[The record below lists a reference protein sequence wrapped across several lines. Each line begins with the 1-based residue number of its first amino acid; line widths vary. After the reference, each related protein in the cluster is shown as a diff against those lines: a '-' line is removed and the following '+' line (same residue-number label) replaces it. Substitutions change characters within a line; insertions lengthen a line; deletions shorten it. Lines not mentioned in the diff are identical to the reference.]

1 VCFDSLIIK
10 HLTFDLQGN
19 EKSSGARLQPILQA
33 KMLRGVKPMKFF
45 REIEPGIFRAD
56 RALQTERD
64 GEDWTREYDA
74 LLDLGQPFAVIAN
87 VVGRPRPPAGK
98 PLVLWMK
105 ARKEKLAA
113 LVKLSVYIAGDAV
126 ERSAL
131 EDGLPKRA
139 KASPYPM
146 AVAAS
151 EADAISK
158 ARASLS

>member
-1 VCFDSLIIK
+1 M
-10 HLTFDLQGN
+10 
-19 EKSSGARLQPILQA
+19 R
-33 KMLRGVKPMKFF
+33 FF

-56 RALQTERD
+56 GALQTERD

-74 LLDLGQPFAVIAN
+74 LLDLGRPFAVIAN
-87 VVGRPRPPAGK
+87 VVDRPQPPAGK

-113 LVKLSVYIAGDAV
+113 LVKLSVYIAEDAA

-146 AVAAS
+146 AVAAG
-151 EADAISK
+151 EADAISE
-158 ARASLS
+158 ARASLSQRHPGP